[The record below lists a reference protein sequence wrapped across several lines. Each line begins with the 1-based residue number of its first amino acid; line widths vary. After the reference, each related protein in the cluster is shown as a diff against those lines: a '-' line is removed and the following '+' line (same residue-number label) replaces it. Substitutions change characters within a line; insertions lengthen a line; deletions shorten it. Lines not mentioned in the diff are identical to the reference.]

1 MGYLF
6 DSDLIYLLKFN
17 SRNIVGVNM
26 KEKLDN
32 DDKLITDILNAENIA
47 NQNLEKAEMEAKKI
61 VEKASITVDGLREKT
76 IVKLKNETA
85 KLNKVFE
92 EQKHEQEISMQEN
105 SKAEISKL
113 SKNIEAKKQEI
124 ATQIVKEILTECQ

>member
-1 MGYLF
+1 
-6 DSDLIYLLKFN
+6 
-17 SRNIVGVNM
+17 M